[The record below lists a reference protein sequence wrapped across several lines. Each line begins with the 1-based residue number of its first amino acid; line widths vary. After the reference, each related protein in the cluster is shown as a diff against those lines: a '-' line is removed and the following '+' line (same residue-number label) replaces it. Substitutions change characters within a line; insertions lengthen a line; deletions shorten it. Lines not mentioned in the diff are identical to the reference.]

1 MTAIEVTAD
10 AAELGFDAARLDRI
24 DRRLARFVDDGRLP
38 GWQAVVSR
46 RGEIVHASCY
56 GQRDVANGLPIEPD
70 TLYRIYSMTK
80 PITSVAAMM
89 LWEQGEFLLTD
100 PVSNWLPEFAESR
113 VYVAGSDIA
122 PATVPATEPIRVH
135 HLLSHT
141 AGLTYGFMR
150 AHPVDARYRNAGLD
164 EFATADVSLAE
175 MSQRWAAQPL
185 VFQPGAEW
193 QYSVATDVLGR
204 LVEVIAGQP
213 LDAFLDKQILGP
225 LKMTDTSFMVS
236 ESNRPRLAELY
247 TAAPTGFAK
256 AGASLAEAVLRP
268 RWPSGGG
275 GLVSSAHDYHRFAE
289 MLRRQGELDGVR
301 LLAPATIALM
311 TMNQLPNGLDLAG
324 FGRPLYAETPMR
336 GVGFGY
342 GFSVTIDLAASR
354 MAGSPG
360 DYGWGGLA
368 STAFTVDPA
377 RELSMSFFTQLIP
390 SSALPIRPLLRQL
403 VHQAIL
409 E

>member
-1 MTAIEVTAD
+1 MTAIEVSTD
-10 AAELGFDAARLDRI
+10 PAELGFDAARLARI
-24 DRRLARFVDDGRLP
+24 DSRLARFVDEGRLP
-38 GWQAVVSR
+38 GWQTVISR

-56 GQRDVANGLPIEPD
+56 GQRDSANGLPIESD

-100 PVSNWLPEFAESR
+100 PISTWLPEFAEPR
-113 VYVAGSDIA
+113 VYVAGSDLA
-122 PATVPATEPIRVH
+122 PSTVPATEPIRVQ

-141 AGLTYGFMR
+141 SGLTYGFMR
-150 AHPVDARYRNAGLD
+150 SHPVDARYRNAGLD
-164 EFATADVSLAE
+164 EFASTDASLAE
-175 MSQRWAAQPL
+175 MSQKWAAQPL
-185 VFQPGAEW
+185 VFQPGSEW

-204 LVEVIAGQP
+204 LIEVISGMP
-213 LDAFLDKQILGP
+213 LDAFFDKHILGP
-225 LKMTDTSFMVS
+225 LGMIDTSFHVP
-236 ESNRPRLAELY
+236 EHQRHRLAELY
-247 TAAPTGFAK
+247 TFAPQGFAK
-256 AGASLAEAVLRP
+256 AGSGLADAVLTR

-275 GLVSSAHDYHRFAE
+275 GLVSTAHDYHRFSQLL
-289 MLRRQGELDGVR
+289 LRRGELDSVR

-311 TMNQLPNGLDLAG
+311 TTNQLPGGQDIAG
-324 FGRPLYAETPMR
+324 YGRPLFAETPLN

-342 GFSVTIDLAASR
+342 GFSVTTDLPATG
-354 MAGSPG
+354 MAGSVG

-377 RELSMSFFTQLIP
+377 LELTMCFYTQLIP
-390 SSALPIRPLLRQL
+390 SSALPLRPLLRQL